1 MNKPKTAFGVC
12 IVVILVLGIFI
23 AGCTTTPA
31 TSSGTPA
38 QTTVQAQS
46 TPPLSSTT
54 NPETVTTL
62 PAAATTTAVQY
73 ATYTNSQ
80 YGITLSYPKG
90 WEAQE
95 AGDLAVRD
103 YGKDTINIVNFYSP
117 GKDSYVTFSV
127 DVDPST
133 TTDLE
138 KYYNTAILALQKSY
152 PHWEMT
158 KHNAQLKISDNFAYR
173 IDYRISHEDST
184 KSDYGL
190 QAYTIVKGTPY
201 IFTYQAKDLNPTDET
216 YTANLEEAQAMIKSV
231 SITPVTVT
239 TKSR

>member
-1 MNKPKTAFGVC
+1 M
-12 IVVILVLGIFI
+12 
-23 AGCTTTPA
+23 
-31 TSSGTPA
+31 
-38 QTTVQAQS
+38 
-46 TPPLSSTT
+46 
-54 NPETVTTL
+54 
-62 PAAATTTAVQY
+62 AAATTPAVQY

-80 YGITLSYPKG
+80 YGITLSYPKD

-103 YGKDTINIVNFYSP
+103 YGKETINIVNFYSP

-138 KYYNTAILALQKSY
+138 KYYNTAIIALQKSY

-184 KSDYGL
+184 KTDYGL
-190 QAYTIVKGTPY
+190 QAYTIIKGTPY
-201 IFTYQAKDLNPTDET
+201 IFTYQAKDLTPTDET
-216 YTANLEEAQAMIKSV
+216 YTANLDEAQAMIKSV

>member
-1 MNKPKTAFGVC
+1 MNKTKTTFSVC
-12 IVVILVLGIFI
+12 IVVILVLGIFT
-23 AGCTTTPA
+23 AGCTTTST
-31 TSSGTPA
+31 TSPGTPA
-38 QTTVQAQS
+38 QTTVQAQNIQ
-46 TPPLSSTT
+46 TPLSAT
-54 NPETVTTL
+54 NTPGT
-62 PAAATTTAVQY
+62 AATTPAVQY
-73 ATYTNSQ
+73 STYTNSP
-80 YGITLSYPKG
+80 YGITLQYPKD

-103 YGKDTINIVNFYSP
+103 YGKETINIVNFYSP

-138 KYYNTAILALQKSY
+138 KYYNTAIIALQKSY

-158 KHNAQLKISDNFAYR
+158 KHNAQLKVSDNFAYR

-184 KSDYGL
+184 KTDYGL
-190 QAYTIVKGTPY
+190 QVYTIVKGTPY
-201 IFTYQAKDLNPTDET
+201 IFTYQAKDLTPTDET
-216 YTANLEEAQAMIKSV
+216 YTANLDEAQDMIKSV

-239 TKSR
+239 IKSR

>member
-1 MNKPKTAFGVC
+1 MNKTKVAFSVC
-12 IVVILVLGIFI
+12 IVVILVLGIFV

-31 TSSGTPA
+31 TSPGTPA
-38 QTTVQAQS
+38 QTTVPAQNPP
-46 TPPLSSTT
+46 TPSPTT

-62 PAAATTTAVQY
+62 TAAATTPAVQY
-73 ATYTNSQ
+73 ATYTNSP
-80 YGITLSYPKG
+80 YGITLSYPKD

-103 YGKDTINIVNFYSP
+103 YGKETINIVNFYSP

-138 KYYNTAILALQKSY
+138 KYYNSAILALQASY
-152 PHWEMT
+152 PHWQMT
-158 KHNAQLKISDNFAYR
+158 KHDAAAKVSDNFAYR
-173 IDYRISHEDST
+173 IDYRISHDDST

-190 QAYTIVKGTPY
+190 QIYTIVKGTPY
-201 IFTYQAKDLNPTDET
+201 IFTYQAKDLTPTDET
-216 YTANLEEAQAMIKSV
+216 YTANLDEAQAMIKSV
-231 SITPVTVT
+231 RISPVNGTV
-239 TKSR
+239 KSR